1 MIKILIA
8 DDHAIVREG
17 LKQILAETSDMVVG
31 GEATN
36 GQEVLEHVRRED
48 WDLVLL
54 DLAMPGKDGL
64 ETLKELKLE
73 KPKLPVLVLSIYPEE
88 QYAVRLLKAGA
99 AGYLTKESAPEEL
112 IAAIRKVSHRGL
124 KAATKLKNDLITLIK
139 SRCYRQNLRE
149 KTRNSDSVAQKGK
162 YISSSLAGKLAFYLG
177 AGAEKPLHE
186 MLSDREY
193 KVILMIA
200 SGKTVKE
207 IAYEMFLSIKTVSTY
222 RVRALNKMGMKK
234 NAEFTYYALK
244 HGLVD

>member
-17 LKQILAETSDMVVG
+17 LKQILAETSDMVVA

-36 GQEVLEHVRRED
+36 GHEVLEHVRRED

-112 IAAIRKVSHRGL
+112 IAAIRKVSH
-124 KAATKLKNDLITLIK
+124 
-139 SRCYRQNLRE
+139 
-149 KTRNSDSVAQKGK
+149 KGK
-162 YISSSLAGKLAFYLG
+162 YISSSLAEKLAFYLE
-177 AGAEKPLHE
+177 AGAEKPLQE

-193 KVILMIA
+193 KVMLMIA
-200 SGKTVKE
+200 SGKTVTE
-207 IAYEMFLSIKTVSTY
+207 IAEAIFLSVKTISTY
-222 RVRALNKMGMKK
+222 RVRALRKMGMKN
-234 NAEFTYYALK
+234 NAEFAYYAIK
-244 HGLVD
+244 HGLL